1 MCPAWDLAR
10 AYHGSTLK
18 ALDYQ
23 NLLSALGIKPR
34 TLRSALVQRLRL
46 IKPVT
51 LIVEFEARSV
61 LRVVAVEVD
70 DGQMG
75 GAQQHG
81 GDLGTGKLPDESR
94 AVLGSG
100 PDLKEVVVVLRREV
114 LELNMSS

>member
-1 MCPAWDLAR
+1 M
-10 AYHGSTLK
+10 SKT
-18 ALDYQ
+18 Q
-23 NLLSALGIKPR
+23 
-34 TLRSALVQRLRL
+34 
-46 IKPVT
+46 PVT
-51 LIVEFEARSV
+51 LIVEFEAWPV

-81 GDLGTGKLPDESR
+81 GDLGTSELPDKSR
-94 AVLGSG
+94 TVLGSS